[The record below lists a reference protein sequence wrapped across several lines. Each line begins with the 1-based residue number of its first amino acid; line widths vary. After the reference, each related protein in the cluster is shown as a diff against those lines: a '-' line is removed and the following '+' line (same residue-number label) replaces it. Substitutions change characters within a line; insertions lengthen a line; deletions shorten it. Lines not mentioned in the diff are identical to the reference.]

1 MFKLLTFWGLAML
14 AGLALGPMISSW
26 KNRDSSFWGF
36 LSFVFPPAM
45 LVLLVLPR
53 LSGPRHRRLSWDE
66 ADQRDHE
73 RHNPPN

>member
-1 MFKLLTFWGLAML
+1 ML

-36 LSFVFPPAM
+36 VTFVFPPAL
-45 LVLLVLPR
+45 LVLLALPR
-53 LSGPRHRRLSWDE
+53 AAGQRPPKLSWDE
-66 ADQRDHE
+66 ADRRDSE